1 MFHRVGTQV
10 GSDSVGEVYILPTI
24 RINNAQ
30 YRGKL
35 AYYEVMRALCTGFS
49 KDEEPQACLKVQEN
63 ECIAG
68 GPGDLECRK
77 KCVGCCTIMSI
88 SS

>member
-1 MFHRVGTQV
+1 M
-10 GSDSVGEVYILPTI
+10 GEVYILPTI

-63 ECIAG
+63 ECIVG
-68 GPGDLECRK
+68 GPGDMECRK
-77 KCVGCCTIMSI
+77 KCAGRQCCVTWG
-88 SS
+88 